1 MKKVEQFFRC
11 NPLAA
16 CLPRGLTFSLSPK
29 GKAEMSDPPKSWCLQ
44 LSSLQW
50 WQCCLKDQGRAL
62 QEALC
67 VSQNCAL
74 YLNEGS
80 AGITCLVQVFTGHTE
95 PFQAAVG
102 ADVQTQG
109 CAGGAAVLRRRRSLG
124 CSGSC
129 SAVPCA
135 SASPSLPRSSFNL
148 LRMGAVPEPSMGL
161 QELQYLLQMNAR
173 AGMIGWMHG
182 SHMFWL
188 NLPVAAAGV
197 CHSSGSFHSHGE
209 QWGGTLST
217 EGLCSHPIA
226 WH

>member
-95 PFQAAVG
+95 PFQAAVE

-109 CAGGAAVLRRRRSLG
+109 CAGGGGLWDAQAAAVLCPVHQPALPFPDPASICSVWVLFQSPPWG
-124 CSGSC
+124 CRSC
-129 SAVPCA
+129 STF
-135 SASPSLPRSSFNL
+135 SR
-148 LRMGAVPEPSMGL
+148 
-161 QELQYLLQMNAR
+161 
-173 AGMIGWMHG
+173 
-182 SHMFWL
+182 
-188 NLPVAAAGV
+188 
-197 CHSSGSFHSHGE
+197 
-209 QWGGTLST
+209 
-217 EGLCSHPIA
+217 
-226 WH
+226 